1 MSTLALGFLIILA
14 VATVTFYLAGD
25 LAVHGS
31 AWARDV
37 CSLSRELCDNPS
49 WGAVATGGTA
59 VIYFILRAC
68 RL

>member
-14 VATVTFYLAGD
+14 VATVTFYIAGD
-25 LAVHGS
+25 LSVHGS

-37 CSLSRELCDNPS
+37 CSLSSALCDNPS
-49 WGAVATGGTA
+49 WGAVATGGMG
-59 VIYFILRAC
+59 VVYFILRAC

>member
-14 VATVTFYLAGD
+14 VATVTFYVAGD
-25 LAVHGS
+25 LYAHGS

-37 CSLSRELCDNPS
+37 CSMSQALCENPS
-49 WGAVATGGTA
+49 WGAVATGVVGL
-59 VIYFILRAC
+59 IYFILRGL

>member
-1 MSTLALGFLIILA
+1 MSTLALGFLILLA
-14 VATVTFYLAGD
+14 VATVTFYIAGD
-25 LAVHGS
+25 LSIHGS

-49 WGAVATGGTA
+49 WGAVATGAMA
-59 VIYFILRAC
+59 VIYFILRAF